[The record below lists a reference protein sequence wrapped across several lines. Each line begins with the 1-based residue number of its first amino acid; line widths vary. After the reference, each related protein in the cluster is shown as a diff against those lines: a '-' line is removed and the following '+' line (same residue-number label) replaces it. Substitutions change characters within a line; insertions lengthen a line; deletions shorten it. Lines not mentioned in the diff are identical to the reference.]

1 MEDEDLDIDVG
12 SEIIVPDPSN
22 PASINEVVVITI
34 EQIADLFGVQEVLGC
49 GATFNEY
56 QSWYDSLGLDL
67 TNQVVDTETMFQE
80 YQSIC
85 DSKGTY
91 FIPKSKTKTSSDNK
105 NLRTLAILGGALLF
119 ISQLKK

>member
-1 MEDEDLDIDVG
+1 MEEEDLDIDGVF
-12 SEIIVPDPSN
+12 EIFVEDPSN

-56 QSWYDSLGLDL
+56 QSWYDSLGLQL
-67 TNQVVDTETMFQE
+67 ANQVVDTETMFQE

-85 DSKGTY
+85 EAQGTY
-91 FIPKSKTKTSSDNK
+91 FIPKSTKKTSSDNK
-105 NLRTLAILGGALLF
+105 NLRTLAIVGGALLF

>member
-22 PASINEVVVITI
+22 PASITDVVVITI

-49 GATFNEY
+49 GATFNQY
-56 QSWYDSLGLDL
+56 QSWYDSLGLEL
-67 TNQVVDTETMFQE
+67 TKQVVDTETMFQE

-85 DSKGTY
+85 EAQGTY
-91 FIPKSKTKTSSDNK
+91 FIPKSVSKTSADNK
-105 NLRTLAILGGALLF
+105 NLRTLAIVGGALLF